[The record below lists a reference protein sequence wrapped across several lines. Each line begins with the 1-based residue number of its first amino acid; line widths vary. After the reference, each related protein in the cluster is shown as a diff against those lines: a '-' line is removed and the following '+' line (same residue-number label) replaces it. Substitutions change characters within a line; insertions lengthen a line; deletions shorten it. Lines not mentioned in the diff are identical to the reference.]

1 MLKGSIHDLDVRMH
15 KDSCSR
21 YEHGAGISP
30 KARAWVR
37 TSAIPRNMQESTW
50 LKINLDLLL
59 ALFSAHSS
67 FRLDL
72 RSFWLFMLTW
82 SRKRAFVS
90 WRTGIYVFFRVFT
103 FFPGKI
109 VHHVCFK
116 MRKVQKCQKW
126 CNYANVEKNCSKNR
140 NLSNEH
146 LFVFISMYIYNSTYT
161 AYHTYLPIQCK

>member
-72 RSFWLFMLTW
+72 RSFWLFVLTW
-82 SRKRAFVS
+82 TRKRAFVS
-90 WRTGIYVFFRVFT
+90 WRTGIIFPGIYAY
-103 FFPGKI
+103 FPGKYADNFG
-109 VHHVCFK
+109 FK
-116 MRKVQKCQKW
+116 MHKMQTCQKW
-126 CNYANVEKNCSKNR
+126 CNYAHVEENRLKNR

-146 LFVFISMYIYNSTYT
+146 LFVFFQGYR
-161 AYHTYLPIQCK
+161 